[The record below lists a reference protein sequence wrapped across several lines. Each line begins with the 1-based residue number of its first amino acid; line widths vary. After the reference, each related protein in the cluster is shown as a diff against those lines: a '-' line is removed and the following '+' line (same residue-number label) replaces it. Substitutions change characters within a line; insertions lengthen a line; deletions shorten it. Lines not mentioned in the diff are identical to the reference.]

1 MSAALISLMKD
12 DYTWIRGVRDALLAG
27 DLVDPPDWV
36 RNRARRLFDSA
47 RSSQRASSLMARIRA
62 ALVFDS
68 RRKRLAPAG
77 VRATAVVDGS
87 WQLLYRGGDI
97 DIDLM
102 VRPSK
107 DGRTLNVRGQAL
119 PIGGGFVGAGMVEAM
134 PTDGPRRLH
143 GATAASARSALEPS
157 GEFALSNLARGRYDV
172 LLHLGAR
179 EIELSDL
186 EL

>member
-1 MSAALISLMKD
+1 MKD

-27 DLVDPPDWV
+27 DLVEPPNWV
-36 RNRARRLFDSA
+36 RNRARRVFDRA
-47 RSSQRASSLMARIRA
+47 RPARRAPSLIAQIRA

-68 RRKRLAPAG
+68 RRRRLAPVG
-77 VRATAVVDGS
+77 IRSSLLIDGP
-87 WQLLYRGGDI
+87 WQLLYRGGDV

-102 VRPSK
+102 VRPNT

-119 PIGGGFVGAGMVEAM
+119 PIGGGALGTGSVEAL
-134 PTDGPRRLH
+134 PVDVPRRLH
-143 GATAASARSALEPS
+143 GTPAPSARSELQPS
-157 GEFALSNLARGRYDV
+157 GEFALPNLERGRYDV